1 MPAFSFEQNDSLQKT
16 VKKIARGVFPTV
28 GSFAHR
34 AARAGMKTKPQM
46 VHNLKAV
53 YVRPAAMNDVN
64 EFVIMKQTGHRGQCD
79 RRNRLHSFSLTPGV
93 DA

>member
-1 MPAFSFEQNDSLQKT
+1 
-16 VKKIARGVFPTV
+16 IARGVFPTV

-53 YVRPAAMNDVN
+53 YVRPAAMNGVN
-64 EFVIMKQTGHRGQCD
+64 EFVVMKQTGHRSAYRGLID
-79 RRNRLHSFSLTPGV
+79 NDIHRLVRTTATNRPIL
-93 DA
+93 